1 MPGKRALG
9 KSICPLGP
17 GPLALK
23 HMKRIFLFLGLS
35 GVMALSAAQWNQ
47 FRGPGGE
54 GKTDAD
60 LPLEFGEGKNVTW
73 KTSMVGKAWSSPVV
87 WDNQIWFTNTEE
99 DGHKLR
105 AVCLDAKS
113 GKVLHNKLV
122 FDIAKPQKS
131 PVAMNSYASPTP
143 VIEQGRVYVS
153 FGAHG
158 TACLDTK
165 TASVIWQRQDKELY
179 CDHFRL
185 PASSPILHNGLLYLI
200 FDGADRQF
208 VAALEKK
215 NGKTRW
221 LHKRAFDFG
230 TDNGDR
236 KKAYGTPS
244 VIKVG
249 KGQQL
254 ITPAAVA
261 TEALDPATGKL
272 LWTARTGGMNA
283 SGLPQYGHGLVFV
296 NNGMGSMSAI
306 RPDGK
311 GDLEAAW
318 STRRNI
324 PKKSSMIL
332 HGAHLYMVADTGV
345 ASCLDA
351 KSGKALWSE
360 RLGAGQF
367 AASPILAKGRLY
379 FFGMDGDVVVT
390 KAATEFKVLARGKFT
405 DGFMATPAVTGKA
418 LILRTKSAVYRV
430 ER

>member
-1 MPGKRALG
+1 MPSKRPPG
-9 KSICPLGP
+9 KSICPLGFDTLTL
-17 GPLALK
+17 G

-35 GVMALSAAQWNQ
+35 GVMALSAGQWNQ

-73 KTSMVGKAWSSPVV
+73 KTPMPGKAWSSPVV
-87 WDNQIWFTNTEE
+87 LGNQVWFTNAEA
-99 DGHKLR
+99 DGHKLW
-105 AVCLDAKS
+105 AVCLDAKN

-122 FDIAKPQKS
+122 FEIAKPQKS
-131 PVAMNSYASPTP
+131 PVSMNSYASCTP
-143 VIEQGRVYVS
+143 VIEEGRVYVS

-208 VAALEKK
+208 VAALDKK
-215 NGKTRW
+215 SGRTKW

-244 VIKVG
+244 IIKVG
-249 KGQQL
+249 NQEQL
-254 ITPAAVA
+254 IAPAAIA

-272 LWTARTGGMNA
+272 IWTARTGGMNA
-283 SGLPQYGHGLVFV
+283 SGKPLYGHGLVFV

-306 RPDGK
+306 SPDGK

-367 AASPILAKGRLY
+367 AASPILAKERLY

-390 KAATEFKVLARGKFT
+390 KAATEFKVLARGKFA

-430 ER
+430 D

>member
-1 MPGKRALG
+1 MKPIILLSVSLTLG
-9 KSICPLGP
+9 G
-17 GPLALK
+17 LA
-23 HMKRIFLFLGLS
+23 M
-35 GVMALSAAQWNQ
+35 AAQWNQ
-47 FRGPGGE
+47 FRGPNGE

-60 LPLEFGEGKNVTW
+60 LPLEFGESKNVTW
-73 KTSMVGKAWSSPVV
+73 KTPMPGKAWSSPVV
-87 WDNQIWFTNTEE
+87 WGNQVWFTNAEA
-99 DGHKLR
+99 DGHKLW
-105 AVCLDAKS
+105 AVCLDARS

-122 FDIAKPQKS
+122 FEIAKPQKS
-131 PVAMNSYASPTP
+131 PVSMNSYASCTP
-143 VIEQGRVYVS
+143 VIEEGRVYVS

-158 TACLDTK
+158 NACLDSK
-165 TASVIWQRQDKELY
+165 SGVVIWQRQDEELY

-185 PASSPILHNGLLYLI
+185 PASSPILHGGLMYLL

-208 VAALEKK
+208 VVALDKK
-215 NGKTRW
+215 TGKTKW
-221 LHKRAFDFG
+221 LHKRAFDYR
-230 TDNGDR
+230 TNNGDR
-236 KKAYGTPS
+236 KKAYGTPVVFTHNGRS
-244 VIKVG
+244 
-249 KGQQL
+249 QL
-254 ITPAAVA
+254 IAPAGVA
-261 TEALDPATGKL
+261 TEALDPMSGKL
-272 LWTARTGGMNA
+272 LWTASTGGMNA

-306 RPDGK
+306 KPDGT
-311 GDLEAAW
+311 GNVEAVW

-332 HGAHLYMVADTGV
+332 HGPHLYMVADTGV

-351 KSGKALWSE
+351 RSGKALWSE

-390 KAATEFKVLARGKFT
+390 KAATEFKVLARGKFA

-430 ER
+430 EH

>member
-1 MPGKRALG
+1 
-9 KSICPLGP
+9 
-17 GPLALK
+17 
-23 HMKRIFLFLGLS
+23 MKRIFLFLGLS

-47 FRGPGGE
+47 FRGPNGE

-208 VAALEKK
+208 VAALDKK

-249 KGQQL
+249 KGEQL

-261 TEALDPATGKL
+261 TEALDPTTGKL

-283 SGLPQYGHGLVFV
+283 SGFPQYGHGLVFV

-324 PKKSSMIL
+324 PKKSSVIL
-332 HGAHLYMVADTGV
+332 HGPHLYMVADTGV
-345 ASCLDA
+345 ASCLEA
-351 KSGKALWSE
+351 KSGKAFWSE

-367 AASPILAKGRLY
+367 AASPILAKDRLY

-390 KAATEFKVLARGKFT
+390 KAATVFKVLARGKFE

-418 LILRTKSAVYRV
+418 LILRTKAAVYRV
-430 ER
+430 ERGSDSPA

>member
-1 MPGKRALG
+1 MPGKRTLG

-73 KTSMVGKAWSSPVV
+73 KAPMPGKAWSSPVI
-87 WDNQIWFTNTEE
+87 WGNQVWFTNAEA
-99 DGHKLR
+99 DGHKLWV
-105 AVCLDAKS
+105 VCLDAKS

-122 FDIAKPQKS
+122 FEITKPQKS

-143 VIEQGRVYVS
+143 AIEEGRVYVS

-185 PASSPILHNGLLYLI
+185 PASSPILHGGLIYLL

-208 VAALEKK
+208 VAALDKK

-249 KGQQL
+249 KGEQL

-261 TEALDPATGKL
+261 TEALDPTTGKL

-306 RPDGK
+306 KPDGK

-345 ASCLDA
+345 ASCLEA

-390 KAATEFKVLARGKFT
+390 KAATEFKVLARGKFA

-430 ER
+430 EH